1 MKETPKKAGGFPS
14 PTTHRGSNDK
24 RIARALEMDTKMDA
38 KMDAKMDTANE
49 KKKNDLLSNLVL

>member
-1 MKETPKKAGGFPS
+1 MMKETPKKAGGFPS

-38 KMDAKMDTANE
+38 KMDTANE